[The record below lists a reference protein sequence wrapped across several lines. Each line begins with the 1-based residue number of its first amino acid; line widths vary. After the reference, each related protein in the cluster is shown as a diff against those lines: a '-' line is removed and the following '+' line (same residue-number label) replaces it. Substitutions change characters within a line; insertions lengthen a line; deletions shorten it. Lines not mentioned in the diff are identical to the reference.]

1 MRSYYGIYKILFG
14 PIMLTRLTS
23 ILAGGLFLPVAVLSA
38 REPTSLEQYYLEL
51 VNRARANPTAEVTRL
66 AGKTW
71 GDNGSPAAPDLNEGI
86 APNTI
91 SAAAKPPLA
100 FDTRLIDSASN
111 YTNFLLAN
119 EKFSHTANGTPTSRM
134 IAAGF
139 PFSGSYSTGE
149 NLANT
154 ASTGPHP
161 VNAERVEEHHD
172 GLFIDGNVPGRGHRI
187 SLMNAD
193 FREVGIAIRADF
205 DGQSFWGPGYNEVI
219 STQNFAKSGN
229 RIFVTGV
236 LYTDLNTNGFYD
248 PGESAGIIDLRVVNT
263 GGTTLASGRSFGSG
277 GYSINMAGVAAGSY
291 RLVGRDSFGFEKS
304 ENFVWGG
311 TQNMKVDFV
320 NPGFIAPP
328 VFSTPYL
335 PDAMIGLS
343 LTRLTGNNVYQNS
356 PTGQAV
362 RQVARTTRPLT
373 WHAQVQNDGSLSDF
387 IRTTGTRGNR
397 FFRVTYLRRV
407 GVLDVNVTAAVTAGR
422 SDNLAAGVSSNYRM
436 LVQPLK
442 PALGRRNGITVA
454 LRAQSTAESARI
466 DRVNAVALNS
476 TKKPKKKKR
485 R

>member
-1 MRSYYGIYKILFG
+1 MRSDYGNYKSFFD
-14 PIMLTRLTS
+14 PIMLKRLTS
-23 ILAGGLFLPVAVLSA
+23 ILTAGLVLPVAVLPA

-71 GDNGSPAAPDLNEGI
+71 GDNGSPAAPDLNEGL
-86 APNTI
+86 AANTI
-91 SAAAKPPLA
+91 AAAAKPPLA

-119 EKFSHTANGTPTSRM
+119 EKFSHTASGTPTSRM

-139 PFSGSYSTGE
+139 PFSGSFSTGE

-161 VNAERVEEHHD
+161 VNVERVEEHHD

-187 SLMNAD
+187 TLMNAN
-193 FREVGIAIRADF
+193 FREVGIAIQADF

-219 STQNFAKSGN
+219 STQNFATSGN
-229 RIFVTGV
+229 RVFVTGV

-263 GGTTLASGRSFGSG
+263 GGSTLASGRSFGSG
-277 GYSINMAGVAAGSY
+277 GYSINMSGVAPGSY

-311 TQNMKVDFV
+311 TQNVKVDFV
-320 NPGFIAPP
+320 NPGFLAPP
-328 VFSTPYL
+328 VFSTPYR
-335 PDAMIGLS
+335 PDATIGLS
-343 LTRLTGNNVYQNS
+343 PSRLTGNDVYQNTT
-356 PTGQAV
+356 TGQAV

-373 WHAQVQNDGSLSDF
+373 WHARVQNDGSSSDF
-387 IRTTGTRGNR
+387 IRTTGTRSNR
-397 FFRVTYLRRV
+397 YFRVTYLRRV
-407 GVLDVNVTAAVTAGR
+407 GTRDVNVTASVTTGLR
-422 SDNLAAGVSSNYRM
+422 DNLSAGVSSSYRV
-436 LVQPLK
+436 LIQPLK

-454 LRAQSTAESARI
+454 LRAQSSAEPARI

-476 TKKPKKKKR
+476 TKKPKKTTR